1 MSMLGYDTSLNY
13 LLAGQPDLGHPLLAV
28 LLLDL
33 YFVQVSDWTDRLE
46 AESSLHTRQHTDVQ
60 LGQGSIILL
69 IR

>member
-33 YFVQVSDWTDRLE
+33 YFVQVRV
-46 AESSLHTRQHTDVQ
+46 LHVHGLAADQASQTLVIP
-60 LGQGSIILL
+60 S
-69 IR
+69 